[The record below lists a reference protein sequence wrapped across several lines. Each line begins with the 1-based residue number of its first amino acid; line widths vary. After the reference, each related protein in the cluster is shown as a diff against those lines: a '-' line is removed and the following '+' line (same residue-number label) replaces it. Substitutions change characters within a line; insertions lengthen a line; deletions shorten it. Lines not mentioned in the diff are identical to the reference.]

1 MTPNYEEAARLL
13 RLAQRDR
20 ETFGLLKPI
29 PQASLAALGFHAQQ
43 SIEKALKA
51 VCVLREI
58 EFRRTHDLAALGEL
72 IRAEGVDLPV
82 PVDALRLI
90 NPFAVEFRY
99 DDELVP
105 SITRDELDGIV
116 MKVLGWA
123 MQRLALASG
132 KQPDADG
139 QEQRNQ

>member
-1 MTPNYEEAARLL
+1 MTPVFEEAARLV

-29 PQASLAALGFHAQQ
+29 PQASLAALGFHVQQ

-58 EFRRTHDLAALGEL
+58 EFRRTHDLAALAEL
-72 IRAEGVDLPV
+72 IRASGVDLPV
-82 PVDALRLI
+82 SVDSLRLI

-99 DDELVP
+99 DDEIVP
-105 SITRDELDGIV
+105 FITRDELEALV

-123 MQRLALASG
+123 VQCLELASG
-132 KQPDADG
+132 DHPDAGDR
-139 QEQRNQ
+139 EQRS